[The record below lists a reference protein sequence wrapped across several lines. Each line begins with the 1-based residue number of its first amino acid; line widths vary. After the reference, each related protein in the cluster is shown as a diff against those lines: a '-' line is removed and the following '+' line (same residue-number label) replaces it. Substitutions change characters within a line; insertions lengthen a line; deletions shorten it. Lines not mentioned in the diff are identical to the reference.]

1 MTTTNNKKINTA
13 LLNHFKERRDKRNAT
28 PKKYKTEPLQI
39 NVEVK
44 EIISLSYG
52 NKESSDI
59 GLLLNDWD
67 DIEYYLQI
75 DPAELLSW
83 FSPDTIK
90 VMKEKAY
97 NNLKVKLGDE

>member
-13 LLNHFKERRDKRNAT
+13 LLNHFKEKERDKRNAT

-44 EIISLSYG
+44 EIISLDYG
-52 NKESSDI
+52 QEKSPYI
-59 GLLLNDWD
+59 GLCLSDWD
-67 DIEYYLQI
+67 NIEYYLQI

-83 FSPDTIK
+83 LRPHTIK
-90 VMKEKAY
+90 AMKEKAY
-97 NNLKVKLGDE
+97 NNLSKN